1 MIVSVNVTAS
11 CSICRLTPDLQKG
24 VQRMRKV
31 LSAFLVAS
39 VLLLCA
45 APVFCVAAT
54 APFTFNTSQSQPAS
68 DSTHWNYVVAHDD
81 SDGVLISL
89 ESTALQY
96 ASFTSSFAGLLFNA
110 PDIPSV
116 AFKCSQTG
124 TYQVNLSFYDLSNGY
139 LLTTETSSVTV
150 SGSNFIWY
158 PNRIFALNSYVD
170 FPVYCFALGSSAC
183 SWSTNSGY
191 NEVEPFVNWNYSPPD
206 PGPSP
211 DPVDPTSVI
220 RSLIPRPLGTS
231 CTFYIADHVNLFS
244 IFVGVPQQ
252 FETNGYISSDD
263 SNHYYSDNYNVF
275 DLTFSSSGSSLNF
288 SIKNRAEF
296 SYNVIITK
304 YGVVDGSFVSSSSHA
319 VTAATNATTPAVS
332 NFSVSLSDPSTYGI
346 YQSGFFA
353 RSHSISYPEL
363 RISWSDTID
372 YSLDLFV
379 ISQGLVT
386 IVENQT
392 SIISGISSANSTLT
406 SISSTASYI
415 LSSLQAFYSL
425 VDSNW
430 TWFKTTFYNNL
441 NNKWD
446 ITNQYLLAIYNLLN
460 ETDETMTIEDDTSG
474 VAAMESAKNDLVVTN
489 AAGQTVDAGDAAAA
503 GLSQAAQQIGEIA
516 QPVSTI
522 NQLMQSIVFDKPKL
536 LLPVIVALGLG
547 LMVTILGKNK
557 SD

>member
-1 MIVSVNVTAS
+1 
-11 CSICRLTPDLQKG
+11 
-24 VQRMRKV
+24 MRKV

-45 APVFCVAAT
+45 APVFCMAAT
-54 APFTFNTSQSQPAS
+54 APFTYNTSISMPTLASNQWGYVYAS
-68 DSTHWNYVVAHDD
+68 DDSTGIYVIFECDA
-81 SDGVLISL
+81 IP
-89 ESTALQY
+89 Y
-96 ASFTSSFAGLLFNA
+96 YTSGAGLQ
-110 PDIPSV
+110 PDFASGYPGVIL
-116 AFKCSQTG
+116 
-124 TYQVNLSFYDLSNGY
+124 NLSQSWSGNINLSIYDLDHGY
-139 LLTTETSSVTV
+139 LLSTETKAVSTTTSINTSFFRSTDIKFSNYISSPA
-150 SGSNFIWY
+150 Y
-158 PNRIFALNSYVD
+158 Y
-170 FPVYCFALGSSAC
+170 FPLGSSKSSIDSATY
-183 SWSTNSGY
+183 SR
-191 NEVEPFVNWNYSPPD
+191 VDPFVNWNYSPPD

-220 RSLIPRPLGTS
+220 RSLIPRPYGTS
-231 CTFYIADHVNLFS
+231 CTFYIADHLNLFS

-252 FETNGYISSDD
+252 FEENGYISSDD
-263 SNHYYSDNYNVF
+263 PNHYYSDNYNLF
-275 DLTFSSSGSSLNF
+275 DLTFVSSGSSLNF
-288 SIKNRAEF
+288 TIKNRAEF
-296 SYNVIITK
+296 SYNVIVTK
-304 YGVVDGSFVSSSSHA
+304 YGVVDGSFVSSQSHA
-319 VTAATNATTPAVS
+319 VTAATNSTTPGVS
-332 NFSVSLSDPSTYGI
+332 TFSISLSDPSSYGI

-353 RSHSISYPEL
+353 RSQSISYPEL

-372 YSLDLFV
+372 YTLDFFV
-379 ISQGLVT
+379 IRSGLVT
-386 IVENQT
+386 IVQNQA
-392 SIISGISSANSTLT
+392 SIISGIGSANSTLST
-406 SISSTASYI
+406 ISTTASSI
-415 LSSLQAFYSL
+415 LSSINAFYSL

-430 TWFKTTFYNNL
+430 SWFKTTFYNNL

-446 ITNQYLLAIYNLLN
+446 ITNQYLISIYNLLN

-503 GLSQAAQQIGEIA
+503 GLSQAAEQIGEIA